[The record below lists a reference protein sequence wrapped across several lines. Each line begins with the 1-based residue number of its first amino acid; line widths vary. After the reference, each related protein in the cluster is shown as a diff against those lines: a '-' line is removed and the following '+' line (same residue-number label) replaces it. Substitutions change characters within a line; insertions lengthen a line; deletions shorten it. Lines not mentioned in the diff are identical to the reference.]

1 MTTLPPAG
9 TPWPELQA
17 QLQEAGRDD
26 VDWRNGRVPM
36 FIHYA
41 GDDVLEVAKQ
51 AYLMYFSENG
61 LGLRA
66 FKSLGRFESEVVQMG
81 LGLLHGDANT
91 RGAMTTGG
99 TESIFLAVKA
109 ARDITLQ
116 QRPGITRPQMVL
128 PVSAHPA
135 FDKAAHF
142 MGLSVVRTPLQAD
155 FRADPQAMAEAI
167 TPDTV
172 LLVGSVPA
180 YPHGVVDPIPEIAA
194 LAQARGLWMHVDAC
208 VGGYFAPF
216 ARQLGVALPEW
227 DFAVP
232 GVTSISADL
241 HKYGYAAKGAS
252 TLFFRDAATFA
263 GMGWAFDNW
272 PRGPYFTHTL
282 VGTRAGGAIAAA
294 WAVMKYLG
302 VEGYQRITQRVLAT
316 RRGLSEGAAA
326 LGLPTFGDPQLC
338 ILAYGSPDHD
348 MAAIGARLAA
358 RGWVPGFSKEP
369 PGLHHM
375 LNLTHEPVQGRYL
388 ADLSDAIDEARRQGG
403 PRQAVQ
409 ARYS

>member
-1 MTTLPPAG
+1 MTMLSQQG
-9 TPWPELQA
+9 TPWPELQT
-17 QLQEAGRDD
+17 QLQDAGKND

-41 GDDVLEVAKQ
+41 GDDVLDVAKQ

-66 FKSLGRFESEVVQMG
+66 FKSLAKFESEVVAMG
-81 LGLLHGDANT
+81 LGLLHGDAGT

-109 ARDITLQ
+109 ARDLALQ
-116 QRPGITRPQMVL
+116 QRPRIGRPQMVL
-128 PVSAHPA
+128 AASAHPA

-142 MGLSVVRTPLQAD
+142 MGLTTVRTPLQAD
-155 FRADPQAMAEAI
+155 FRADPEAMAAAI

-172 LLVGSVPA
+172 MLVGSVPA
-180 YPHGVVDPIPEIAA
+180 YPHGVVDPIAEIAA
-194 LAQARGLWMHVDAC
+194 VAQARGLWMHVDAC

-216 ARQLGVALPEW
+216 ARMLGVPIPDW

-252 TLFFRDAATFA
+252 TLFFRDAASFA
-263 GMGWAFDNW
+263 GMGWSFDNW
-272 PRGPYFTHTL
+272 PRGQYFTHTL

-302 VEGYQRITQRVLAT
+302 VDGYQRITQRVLAT
-316 RRGLSEGAAA
+316 RAAMSEGAAG

-338 ILAYGSPDHD
+338 ILAFGSPEHD
-348 MAAIGARLAA
+348 MGGIAAGLNA
-358 RGWVPGFSKEP
+358 RGWVPGLSKEP
-369 PGLHHM
+369 PGIHHM
-375 LNLTHEPVQGRYL
+375 LNLTHEPVLGRYL
-388 ADLSDAIDEARRQGG
+388 SDLSDAIDEARMAGG
-403 PRQAVQ
+403 PRVAVQ
-409 ARYS
+409 ARY